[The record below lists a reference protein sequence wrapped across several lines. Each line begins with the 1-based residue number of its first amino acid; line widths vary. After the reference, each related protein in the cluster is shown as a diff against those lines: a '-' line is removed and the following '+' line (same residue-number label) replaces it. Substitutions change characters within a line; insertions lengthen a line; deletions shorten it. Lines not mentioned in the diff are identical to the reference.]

1 MKDKVLVT
9 ETRMRKYIEK
19 LDALKNQE
27 EARKSRI
34 NLLGQ
39 IVKRLVRN

>member
-1 MKDKVLVT
+1 MMDKVLVT
-9 ETRMRKYIEK
+9 ESRMRKYIEK
-19 LDALKNQE
+19 LDALKQHDA
-27 EARKSRI
+27 ARKSRL